1 MGEFKIVMNKLQV
14 AIENA
19 YEVQETEEK
28 RLELLKL
35 IDEMDI
41 EEAAKWTRAYINSL
55 PDSAFIYI
63 EPGYKDGEDKRARH
77 LPYKDDTGKIDIPHL
92 RNALSRCNQITP
104 TLGKANKEQMRK
116 TACAKAQKLAKKHIK
131 PRKTKK
137 K

>member
-1 MGEFKIVMNKLQV
+1 MSEFNKTMKKLKV

-19 YEVQETEEK
+19 YKIQETDKE
-28 RLELLKL
+28 RLDLIKL
-35 IDEMDI
+35 FDDMGL

-63 EPGYKDGEDKRARH
+63 EPGYKEGMDKRARH
-77 LPYKDDTGKIDIPHL
+77 LPYKDDTGKIDLPHL
-92 RNALSRCNQITP
+92 RNALSRCNQITS
-104 TLGKANKEQMRK
+104 TLGKVKNSQMRK

-137 K
+137 

>member
-1 MGEFKIVMNKLQV
+1 MSEFKNVINKLQV
-14 AIENA
+14 AINTA
-19 YEVQETEEK
+19 YKVQETEK
-28 RLELLKL
+28 SRLELLNL
-35 IDEMDI
+35 FDEMEI

-63 EPGYKDGEDKRARH
+63 ETGYKEGMYKRARH
-77 LPYKDDTGKIDIPHL
+77 LPYKDDTGKIDVPHL
-92 RNALSRCNQITP
+92 RNALSRCTQITS
-104 TLGKANKEQMRK
+104 TLGKAKTSQMRK

>member
-1 MGEFKIVMNKLQV
+1 MSEFKTIIEKLEV
-14 AIENA
+14 AIKNA
-19 YEVQETEEK
+19 YKIEETEEE
-28 RLELLKL
+28 RLELLGL
-35 IDEMDI
+35 FDELEL

-77 LPYKDDTGKIDIPHL
+77 LPYKDDTGKVDLPHL

-116 TACAKAQKLAKKHIK
+116 TACAKAQKLAKKHLK
-131 PRKTKK
+131 PKKTKK
-137 K
+137 